1 MNAEIIC
8 VGTELLLGD
17 ILNTNSQFLSRR
29 LAECGLNVYLQSVVG
44 DNKERLKNQL
54 ITSLKRSDVIILS
67 GGLGPTEDDI
77 TKEIVA
83 EVTGLSL
90 ELHTKSLNS
99 IESFFAR
106 VGRVMSENNRKQALT
121 ISGAK
126 VLDNK
131 FGTAPGYILEWE
143 ERKIILL
150 PGPPSELVPMF
161 EEYVFPYLNSL
172 SSETIYSENIRIF
185 GIGESLVA
193 TQCGDLLKSK
203 NPTVATY
210 ASAGEVW
217 VTAKAENA
225 RAAEALLKP
234 FTEKLIAQFGT
245 NIYTIKNENLQ
256 QTVVELLKSKGK
268 KVATAESCTAGMLS
282 SRITEVAGSSDVFE
296 MGMSA
301 YANRVKVDALGVSEK
316 DIKQFGAVS
325 KEVAAE
331 MSVGIRQVSG
341 ADIGVGITGVAGPG
355 ESEGKP
361 AGLVYIAI
369 SDGINVYVRKIMC
382 RGADREHTRT
392 VATSTALDMVRRY
405 LEKAEDLLSYGT
417 FLGDPL
423 NLIEG
428 YNLPNNK
435 PISLGGNVPEKFKE
449 LQKKL
454 DFGDSEMLRLVE
466 LMERDELSPFT
477 EAKKEAPATEFSF
490 ETEEKAEEVVD
501 VEPEQTS
508 LFETEEPKA
517 LETASEEL
525 TPVVTE
531 EAVAIKPEE
540 SQNDFKSLTEDDFPI
555 LKEEVYKPNKKVKK
569 AMKSHGGETFKKQKE
584 KKEKVSKKSFK
595 DILASIFP
603 VKSDSKGET
612 LKKVS
617 FLAASLVFVLS
628 IVLVLLFA
636 HGGDKEAEKYNHLR
650 DIWHITNSVNG
661 EAKDSTTGFYNAF
674 TELRKEN
681 ADITGWIKIEDTK
694 IDYPVLKTDN
704 NDFYLNHGID
714 KKSNKNGAI
723 SLDANSQIGSTRNGR
738 NVAVYGKNV
747 ADGSMF
753 GELKKYLDFEFYK
766 AHPTLEF
773 ATLYNKGYYKVFAV
787 FVTNSLPEHDNG
799 EVFDYTKSAFISET
813 EFNSWVNALRLKSTI
828 TTNVDLN
835 FDDEILTI
843 STDAADF
850 DGAKLVVMARKVRND
865 ADYYSP
871 ITASINPAPLY
882 PEIWYEKNGGSKPTL
897 SVDSETSSE
906 ALSDGNESSLDGTL
920 ENGLEGDETL
930 TSSEDSN
937 SSSSDENGAESEGNT
952 STESSSENTNSI
964 PLEEGGESESS
975 SYISDSGSAGT
986 MVDLPGSTNTEED
999 TFLQMN

>member
-29 LAECGLNVYLQSVVG
+29 LAESGLNVYLQSVVG

-54 ITSLKRSDVIILS
+54 VTSLKRSDVIILS

-106 VGRVMSENNRKQALT
+106 VGKVMSENNRKQALT

-150 PGPPSELVPMF
+150 PGPPNELIPMF
-161 EEYVFPYLNSL
+161 EDYVFPYLSSL
-172 SSETIYSENIRIF
+172 SNETIYSKNIRIF

-193 TQCGDLLKSK
+193 TQCGDLLKSE

-210 ASAGEVW
+210 ASAGEVLVR
-217 VTAKAENA
+217 VTAKAENE
-225 RAAEALLKP
+225 RAAEALLRP

-316 DIKQFGAVS
+316 NIKQLGAVS

-331 MSVGIRQVSG
+331 MAVGIRQLSG

-382 RGADREHTRT
+382 RGADRENTRT

-405 LEKAEDLLSYGT
+405 LEKADDLLSYGT

-423 NLIEG
+423 NLMEG
-428 YNLPNNK
+428 YNLPNNE
-435 PISLGGNVPEKFKE
+435 PISLGGKVPEKFKE

-454 DFGDSEMLRLVE
+454 NFGDKEMLRLVE
-466 LMERDELSPFT
+466 LMEKDELSPFT
-477 EAKKEAPATEFSF
+477 EPKNEPAATEFSF
-490 ETEEKAEEVVD
+490 ETEEKIDEPVEVEEV
-501 VEPEQTS
+501 PEQKT
-508 LFETEEPKA
+508 LFEETA
-517 LETASEEL
+517 SLETALEDTASTIEESEEGY
-525 TPVVTE
+525 
-531 EAVAIKPEE
+531 
-540 SQNDFKSLTEDDFPI
+540 KSLTEEDFPI

-569 AMKSHGGETFKKQKE
+569 AMKSHSGETFKKKIS
-584 KKEKVSKKSFK
+584 KKEKGEKKSFK
-595 DILASIFP
+595 DLLCSLLPIKTDGKKEK
-603 VKSDSKGET
+603 VKK
-612 LKKVS
+612 LS
-617 FLAASLVFVLS
+617 FLLATLVLIVSLVLVVLFVN
-628 IVLVLLFA
+628 
-636 HGGDKEAEKYNHLR
+636 GGEKEEEKYTLLR
-650 DIWHITNSVNG
+650 DVWSITNSVNG
-661 EAKDSTTGFYNAF
+661 EAKDSVTGYYNAF

-681 ADITGWIKIEDTK
+681 ADISGWIKIEDTK

-704 NDFYLNHGID
+704 NEFYLAHGLN
-714 KKSNKNGAI
+714 KKNNKNGAI
-723 SLDANSQIGSTRNGR
+723 FMDSASQIGVAKNGR
-738 NVAVYGKNV
+738 NVVLYGKNA
-747 ADGSMF
+747 ADGTKF

-773 ATLYNKGYYKVFAV
+773 ACLYNKGYYKVFAV

-813 EFNSWVNALRLKSTI
+813 EFNNWVNSIRLRSAL
-828 TTNVDLN
+828 TTNIDLT
-835 FDDEILTI
+835 FDDEILTL
-843 STDAADF
+843 STDADDF

-865 ADYYSP
+865 ADYYLP

-882 PEIWYEKNGGSKPTL
+882 PEIWYEKNGGSKPSLNVNDNTE
-897 SVDSETSSE
+897 SEPLT
-906 ALSDGNESSLDGTL
+906 DGNESSL
-920 ENGLEGDETL
+920 ESGLEDGESDESL
-930 TSSEDSN
+930 SSEDLN
-937 SSSSDENGAESEGNT
+937 SSSDNSAVGDDSSIESG
-952 STESSSENTNSI
+952 TESNLGDSDQA
-964 PLEEGGESESS
+964 LGGEESS

-986 MVDLPGSTNTEED
+986 FVDLPSSQESEED
-999 TFLQMN
+999 TFLEMN